1 MISIHVTGDAF
12 RRGSISPTFL
22 WPTMSSKCWRRLWV
36 IAIIAIGC
44 TKSDN
49 PKTYPVNGK
58 VSYRGQPV
66 ASGIVLLTPAES
78 GHAATGNLE
87 KDGTFHLTTFQKNDG
102 AVPGKY
108 QVAVQAFPAE
118 GAGLPGAEFAGKPPP
133 VPLKYMSAASSGLT
147 AEIKAGDNHLEFPLK
162 D

>member
-1 MISIHVTGDAF
+1 
-12 RRGSISPTFL
+12 
-22 WPTMSSKCWRRLWV
+22 MSNKCSQWLLV
-36 IAIIAIGC
+36 IAICAAGC

-49 PKTYPVNGK
+49 PKTYPVTGK
-58 VSYRGQPV
+58 VTYRGQAV
-66 ASGIVLLTPAES
+66 ANGIVLLTPDEN

-87 KDGTFHLTTFQKNDG
+87 KDGTFELTTFQKGDG

-108 QVAVQAFPAE
+108 QVAVQVFPAE

-133 VPLKYMSAASSGLT
+133 VPRKYMSADSSGLT
-147 AEIKAGDNHLEFPLK
+147 AEIKESDNHLEFSLK

>member
-1 MISIHVTGDAF
+1 MSNKCLQVVWVT
-12 RRGSISPTFL
+12 
-22 WPTMSSKCWRRLWV
+22 
-36 IAIIAIGC
+36 AIIAAGC

-58 VSYRGQPV
+58 VTYKGQPV
-66 ASGIVLLTPAES
+66 SSGIVLLTPTEN

-87 KDGTFHLTTFQKNDG
+87 KDGTFHLTTFQKGDG

-147 AEIKAGDNHLEFPLK
+147 VEIKVGDNHLEFPLK

>member
-1 MISIHVTGDAF
+1 MNHKFSQ
-12 RRGSISPTFL
+12 
-22 WPTMSSKCWRRLWV
+22 WLWV
-36 IAIIAIGC
+36 IAIIAAGC

-49 PKTYPVNGK
+49 PKTYPVSGK
-58 VSYRGQPV
+58 VTYKGQAV
-66 ASGIVLLTPAES
+66 SSGIVLLTPAEN

-87 KDGTFHLTTFQKNDG
+87 KDGTFYLTTFQKADG

-133 VPLKYMSAASSGLT
+133 VPLKYMSAQSSGLT
-147 AEIKAGDNHLEFPLK
+147 AEIKAGDNHLEFSLK

>member
-1 MISIHVTGDAF
+1 
-12 RRGSISPTFL
+12 
-22 WPTMSSKCWRRLWV
+22 MSSKSSRLLLV
-36 IAIIAIGC
+36 LVIIAVGC

-49 PKTYPVNGK
+49 PKTYPASGK
-58 VSYRGQPV
+58 VSYRGQTLT
-66 ASGIVLLTPAES
+66 SGIVMLTPAES

-87 KDGTFHLTTFQKNDG
+87 KDGTFRLTTFIKYDG

-118 GAGLPGAEFAGKPPP
+118 GAGLPGAEFAGKSPPL
-133 VPLKYMSAASSGLT
+133 PLKYMSPSSSGLIV
-147 AEIKAGDNHLEFPLK
+147 EIRASDNHLEFPLK